1 MYMLQQRIKHIKA
14 RLKIGTKNS
23 VATISNPK
31 IEVDKK
37 IQKINQF
44 MITYGFTEERNTQA
58 DVIQKEWDDRCRQ
71 EEIFWRQK
79 MRVQWI
85 LILHITE
92 F

>member
-1 MYMLQQRIKHIKA
+1 
-14 RLKIGTKNS
+14 
-23 VATISNPK
+23 VATFSNPK

-37 IQKINQF
+37 IQKINEF

-85 LILHITE
+85 KEGERNTKFFHKSTLSHR
-92 F
+92 